1 MQIKGTIIALLPLQT
16 GQGKNGQ
23 WRKQDIIIETQDQY
37 PKKVCISI
45 WGDKINES
53 QLQIGNELNVSFDVE
68 SREYN
73 GRYYTEVKAFK
84 IESVGK
90 QNTSKPNQDEQ
101 QYRAHVQERAS
112 EEFDETD
119 LPF

>member
-37 PKKVCISI
+37 PKKVCVTAWGRAVDYVPSI
-45 WGDKINES
+45 GTEV
-53 QLQIGNELNVSFDVE
+53 NVSFDIE

>member
-45 WGDKINES
+45 WGRQNQRIAVANW
-53 QLQIGNELNVSFDVE
+53 Q
-68 SREYN
+68 R
-73 GRYYTEVKAFK
+73 
-84 IESVGK
+84 IERFV
-90 QNTSKPNQDEQ
+90 
-101 QYRAHVQERAS
+101 
-112 EEFDETD
+112 
-119 LPF
+119 